1 LIARIWSGAVRNESA
16 DQYAEHMRELA
27 LPDYAHVPG
36 NRLVVMLRRPVPVGE
51 EFTLVTLWDSIE
63 AMKAF
68 AGDDYER
75 AKFYPPID
83 DLLVERGEMVNH
95 YTVFA
100 TAKLDAADR
109 GFGYAT

>member
-1 LIARIWSGAVRNESA
+1 MIARIWSGAVRSENA
-16 DQYAEHMRELA
+16 DQYAGNMRELA

-51 EFTLVTLWDSIE
+51 EFTMVTMWDSLE
-63 AMKAF
+63 AIKTF
-68 AGDDYER
+68 AGDHYER

-83 DLLVERGEMVNH
+83 DLLVERGEIVHH

-100 TAKLDAADR
+100 TANLD
-109 GFGYAT
+109 